1 MKKVVLKIGGMGCDT
16 CRVKLEEGLNKYD
29 GVKAI
34 VNLDNNTASI
44 EYDESIV
51 NVSKI
56 EEYISDI
63 GYESL
68 GEK

>member
-1 MKKVVLKIGGMGCDT
+1 MKKIVLKIGGMGCDT

-29 GVKAI
+29 GIKAN
-34 VNLDNNTASI
+34 VSLEDNIAVI
-44 EYDESIV
+44 EYDENLI

-56 EEYISDI
+56 EEYINDI